1 MKIDT
6 FVVDNTCNPLEKHDL
21 YEIQSKYPHLSN
33 IQLADDSNREG
44 KMETD
49 LLIGLDHL
57 WKFMQNAKREVED
70 KQGPVAIK
78 TGLGWILSGPV
89 EIKHDKRLSSVN
101 LVSTHVLFRADCKST
116 CEPIANKSLEE
127 QIQVSGTWIA

>member
-1 MKIDT
+1 MEIVVGSLFDTFEMKIDT
-6 FVVDNTCNPLEKHDL
+6 FVANNICNLLGKHDL

-44 KMETD
+44 KMDID

-57 WKFMQNAKREVED
+57 SKFMQNAKREAED

-78 TGLGWILSGPV
+78 TGLGRILSGPV
-89 EIKHDKRLSSVN
+89 KSSM
-101 LVSTHVLFRADCKST
+101 TKDY
-116 CEPIANKSLEE
+116 
-127 QIQVSGTWIA
+127 QV